1 MTPAGPAT
9 SDRPLRADA
18 RRNRERVLE
27 AARAA
32 FAEEG
37 LDAQMPDIARR
48 AGVGVGTVYR
58 HFPTKDALI
67 DALARAHFTDA
78 IALAEER
85 VAAGGDPWEAFSG
98 LLWDSARRFVEDRGL
113 AEIASNQPE
122 AMRRAAQEHAALHE
136 LVDTL
141 VARAHA
147 AGVLREDASGRDVD
161 LIMCG
166 LGRVAMLDEG
176 DGAVRWDRY
185 LTLMLEGLRA
195 R

>member
-1 MTPAGPAT
+1 M
-9 SDRPLRADA
+9 RADA
-18 RRNRERVLE
+18 RRNRERVMQGAL
-27 AARAA
+27 AA

-67 DALARAHFTDA
+67 DALARQHFSTA
-78 IALAEER
+78 IELARAR
-85 VAAGGDPWEAFSG
+85 VEAGGDPWEGLCG
-98 LLWDSARRFVEDRGL
+98 LLWDAARLFVEDRGL

-122 AMRRAAQEHAALHE
+122 AMSRAAEEHAELHE
-136 LVDTL
+136 HVGTL
-141 VARAHA
+141 LDRAQAAGQARA
-147 AGVLREDASGRDVD
+147 DATGRDID

-166 LGRVAMLDEG
+166 LGRVAMLD
-176 DGAVRWDRY
+176 DGGGPLRWDRY
-185 LTLMLEGLRA
+185 LTLMLDGLRA